1 MRSNVKQGGAGV
13 GTKRTLLVLVVSAVY
28 LVHHDFWNW
37 MRVEPLLFG
46 FLPVGLWYH
55 AAYSLLASAL
65 MWLLVKFAWP
75 KSLEE
80 TKRKLPESDARRF
93 RELSS
98 SSIWRSFFT
107 SGFSPPAKGS
117 LRARTTSSPA
127 AH

>member
-1 MRSNVKQGGAGV
+1 MRSNVKQSGAGL

-37 MRVEPLLFG
+37 TRVEPLLFG

-55 AAYSLLASAL
+55 ALYSLLASAL

-80 TKRKLPESDARRF
+80 IKRKLPESDAR
-93 RELSS
+93 
-98 SSIWRSFFT
+98 
-107 SGFSPPAKGS
+107 
-117 LRARTTSSPA
+117 
-127 AH
+127 